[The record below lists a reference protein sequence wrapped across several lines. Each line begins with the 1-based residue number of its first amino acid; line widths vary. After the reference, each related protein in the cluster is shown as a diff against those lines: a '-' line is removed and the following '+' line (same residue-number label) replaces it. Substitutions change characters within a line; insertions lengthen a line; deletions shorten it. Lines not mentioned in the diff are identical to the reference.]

1 MRYRCGRSS
10 GSEPLPWLDTDR
22 RTLMDRRGEGVRI
35 IRHNHPGPFAA
46 GLRLGVE
53 TCTFRYVHF
62 RERRIPMKTVG
73 AAEFKAR
80 CLRLIK
86 QMNQDGEP
94 LTVTN
99 RGRPVAILSPVP
111 ERARSASII
120 GAMAGTV
127 LAYDDPLAPAADP
140 SEWASLR

>member
-1 MRYRCGRSS
+1 
-10 GSEPLPWLDTDR
+10 
-22 RTLMDRRGEGVRI
+22 
-35 IRHNHPGPFAA
+35 
-46 GLRLGVE
+46 
-53 TCTFRYVHF
+53 
-62 RERRIPMKTVG
+62 MKTVG

-94 LTVTN
+94 VTVTN
-99 RGRPVAILSPVP
+99 RGRPVAILSPIP
-111 ERARSASII
+111 EQAPSASII

-140 SEWASLR
+140 ADWASLL

>member
-1 MRYRCGRSS
+1 
-10 GSEPLPWLDTDR
+10 
-22 RTLMDRRGEGVRI
+22 
-35 IRHNHPGPFAA
+35 
-46 GLRLGVE
+46 
-53 TCTFRYVHF
+53 
-62 RERRIPMKTVG
+62 MKTVG

-86 QMNQDGEP
+86 RMNEDREP

-99 RGRPVAILSPVP
+99 RGRPVAIVSPLP
-111 ERARSASII
+111 EESRSASIV

-127 LAYDDPLAPAADP
+127 LAYDDPLAPAAHP

>member
-1 MRYRCGRSS
+1 
-10 GSEPLPWLDTDR
+10 
-22 RTLMDRRGEGVRI
+22 
-35 IRHNHPGPFAA
+35 
-46 GLRLGVE
+46 
-53 TCTFRYVHF
+53 
-62 RERRIPMKTVG
+62 MKTVG

-86 QMNQDGEP
+86 RMNQDREP

-99 RGRPVAILSPVP
+99 RGRPVAIVSPLP
-111 ERARSASII
+111 EQSRSASIV

-127 LAYDDPLAPAADP
+127 LAYDDPFAPAADP

>member
-1 MRYRCGRSS
+1 
-10 GSEPLPWLDTDR
+10 
-22 RTLMDRRGEGVRI
+22 
-35 IRHNHPGPFAA
+35 
-46 GLRLGVE
+46 
-53 TCTFRYVHF
+53 
-62 RERRIPMKTVG
+62 MKTVG

-80 CLRLIK
+80 CLRLIS

-99 RGRPVAILSPVP
+99 RGRPVAIVSPIP
-111 ERARSASII
+111 EQARSASII

-127 LAYDDPLAPAADP
+127 LAYDDPLAPAADH

>member
-1 MRYRCGRSS
+1 
-10 GSEPLPWLDTDR
+10 
-22 RTLMDRRGEGVRI
+22 
-35 IRHNHPGPFAA
+35 
-46 GLRLGVE
+46 
-53 TCTFRYVHF
+53 
-62 RERRIPMKTVG
+62 MKTVG

-86 QMNQDGEP
+86 QMSQDGEP

-99 RGRPVAILSPVP
+99 RGRPVAILSPIP
-111 ERARSASII
+111 EQARSESII

-127 LAYDDPLAPAADP
+127 LAYDDPFGPAAEP

>member
-1 MRYRCGRSS
+1 
-10 GSEPLPWLDTDR
+10 
-22 RTLMDRRGEGVRI
+22 
-35 IRHNHPGPFAA
+35 
-46 GLRLGVE
+46 
-53 TCTFRYVHF
+53 
-62 RERRIPMKTVG
+62 MKTVG

-94 LTVTN
+94 VTVTN
-99 RGRPVAILSPVP
+99 RGRPVAILSPIP
-111 ERARSASII
+111 EQARSASII

-140 SEWASLR
+140 ADWVSLL